1 MIQALSSKTITY
13 EQLAKTLDHSILNP
27 DLTET
32 DVLAQLELA
41 KRYQVACVSIKPCCL
56 AYAVSVLKG
65 SGVAV
70 GATIGFPHGVN
81 TTATKVFEAQD
92 ALSNGATELDMVINV
107 GELRSGHTDYVRQDI
122 RRVVAVAKGK
132 AIVKVIIEIA
142 YLTDE
147 EKVLACKLV
156 EEAGADYVKNSTGFA
171 PSGYTLEA
179 LKLMRASTSS
189 RMQVKASAG
198 VRSLDAALAVIDVG
212 CTRIGTIATAVILD
226 EFEKRYGKG
235 PRVNR

>member
-1 MIQALSSKTITY
+1 MIRALDSKTITY

-41 KRYQVACVSIKPCCL
+41 KRYRVACVSIKPCCL
-56 AYAVSVLKG
+56 PLAVSVLSG
-65 SGVAV
+65 SGVVA

-81 TTATKVFEAQD
+81 TTAAKVFEAQD
-92 ALSNGATELDMVINV
+92 ALANGAQELDMVINV
-107 GELRSGHTDYVRQDI
+107 GELRSGHIDYVRGEI

-132 AIVKVIIEIA
+132 AVVKVIIEIA
-142 YLTDE
+142 YLTDA
-147 EKVLACKLV
+147 EKAQACKLV
-156 EEAGADYVKNSTGFA
+156 EEAGADYVKNSTGYA
-171 PSGYTLEA
+171 PSGYTIPD
-179 LKLMRASTSS
+179 LKLMRASVSP
-189 RMQVKASAG
+189 RVQVKASAG

-212 CTRIGTIATAVILD
+212 CTRIGTIATATILD

-235 PRVNR
+235 ARIE